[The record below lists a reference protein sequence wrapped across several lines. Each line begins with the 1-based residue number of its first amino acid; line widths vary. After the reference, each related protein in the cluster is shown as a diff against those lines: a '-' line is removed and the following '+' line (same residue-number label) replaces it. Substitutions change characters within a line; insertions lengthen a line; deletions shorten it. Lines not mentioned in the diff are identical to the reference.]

1 MADPPPTSSSSS
13 SSPSSSPA
21 ASPPFTSSF
30 SAAVSSAVQLQESR
44 LVDLVTG
51 YADSFECEM
60 AALLCSHVLPSPSP
74 AHTIAIAEEEGRWSA
89 SVRWHWL
96 TFRDYFGSGDDS
108 YRASKAFAY
117 QQEGDDG
124 PWQEKADACSDVHTA
139 LAQVEAW
146 WRRQTGV
153 GGGEAEEVRVTKAT
167 WQLVNEWAEA
177 QRKSLTFPC
186 WVALLGVNLQFLGP
200 LDFVLH
206 QNDREV
212 PPQGRQRDDRPRR
225 AKSAFILFSNDHRQ
239 QVKEEQ
245 PEMKFGEIARELAER
260 WRTAAPEVK
269 AVYERRAAADVARYE
284 ADVQRFEQRHG
295 VVRPNR
301 KKRKQW
307 DKDFDSHKEEE
318 KDEEDGDDDD

>member
-1 MADPPPTSSSSS
+1 MAEPHASSSSS
-13 SSPSSSPA
+13 SSPA
-21 ASPPFTSSF
+21 ASPSFASSF
-30 SAAVSSAVQLQESR
+30 SAAVSSAVQLQEPR
-44 LVDLVTG
+44 LVDLITG
-51 YADSFECEM
+51 YADLFECEM
-60 AALLCSHVLPSPSP
+60 AAFLCSHVLPSESP
-74 AHTIAIAEEEGRWSA
+74 ASTISIAEEVDRWAA

-96 TFRDYFGSGDDS
+96 TFRDHFGSGDDS

-153 GGGEAEEVRVTKAT
+153 GGGGAEEVRVTKAT

-177 QRKSLTFPC
+177 QRRSLTFPC

-212 PPQGRQRDDRPRR
+212 DPQRHRRLRHDRPQR
-225 AKSAFILFSNDHRQ
+225 AMSAYILFSNDHRQ
-239 QVKEEQ
+239 VVKEER
-245 PEMKFGEIARELAER
+245 PSMPFGEVARELAQR
-260 WRTAAPEVK
+260 WKMAPDDVRAAYEKRAVADK
-269 AVYERRAAADVARYE
+269 ARYLARRAALRAAERGGP
-284 ADVQRFEQRHG
+284 AQPQ
-295 VVRPNR
+295 
-301 KKRKQW
+301 
-307 DKDFDSHKEEE
+307 EEE
-318 KDEEDGDDDD
+318 AVGQELRHPQCGGGGGGGRG

>member
-1 MADPPPTSSSSS
+1 
-13 SSPSSSPA
+13 
-21 ASPPFTSSF
+21 
-30 SAAVSSAVQLQESR
+30 VQLQESR